1 MTQGAPKPQG
11 DYVAASRHGD
21 LLVTAGVTPR
31 RDGVMQHAGH
41 YASGDAPDRFRAGAE
56 LAAANLIAL
65 LDGAV
70 AEGEEIAGLL
80 SLSVYVAAAPGF
92 TDHARVADFA
102 SAILRERYGAGGRCA
117 RAAVGVASLPG
128 GACVEM
134 SAQAVIR
141 KSTKSTESGS
151 LAARGIPVYKSTVV

>member
-1 MTQGAPKPQG
+1 MTSAAPKPQG
-11 DYVAASRHGD
+11 DYMAASRHGD
-21 LLVTAGVTPR
+21 LMVTAGVTPR
-31 RDGVMQHAGH
+31 RDGVMRHAGR
-41 YASGDAPDRFRAGAE
+41 YEAGDAPDRFRAGAE

-70 AEGEEIAGLL
+70 AEGEGIAFLL
-80 SLSVYVAAAPGF
+80 SLTVYVAAAPGF

-102 SAILRERYGAGGRCA
+102 SAILRDRYGAEGRCA

-134 SAQAVIR
+134 SAQAVVR
-141 KSTKSTESGS
+141 KSTESAPSGS
-151 LAARGIPVYKSTVV
+151 LATRGIPVYNKAVV